1 MQDRKNFAFAS
12 RNQNHSVR
20 PAADADHRQAALTV
34 GELARKLGAALEGD
48 ADRELTGAAALDAA
62 GPRDLTFAG
71 APKLF
76 EKARSS
82 AACIIAPQEYTGS
95 PGQTVLRATE
105 PRVLFAQALRW
116 LYPEAPFRPGV
127 HASAVV
133 LSAVAADQLE
143 IGAHAVIGENCVI
156 GRGSRIGAGVSIG
169 NSVHLGSGC
178 RIYPR
183 VTIYEGTRIG
193 DRVTLHAG
201 AVIGADGFGFAL
213 HAGHYEKFPQ
223 VGTVEIGDDVEIG
236 ANSCID
242 RAALGVTSIGSG
254 TKIDNQ
260 VHIGHNCSIGQHVV
274 IAAQTG
280 LSGGVTVGDFAVIG
294 GQVGIGDKARIES
307 HAVLGSGSGVLT
319 SKIVRAGQVMWGTPA
334 RPLREYLRQL
344 AHASKAHEE
353 LEALRR
359 EIAALKKG

>member
-1 MQDRKNFAFAS
+1 M
-12 RNQNHSVR
+12 
-20 PAADADHRQAALTV
+20 TT
-34 GELARKLGAALEGD
+34 GELAHKLGVGLDGD
-48 ADRELTGAAALDAA
+48 ADRQVAGAAPLDSA
-62 GPRDLTFAG
+62 GPHDVSFAG
-71 APKLF
+71 APKFF
-76 EKARSS
+76 EQARSS
-82 AACIIAPQEYTGS
+82 PACLIAPPEYTAA
-95 PGQTVLRATE
+95 PGQTILRAAQ

-116 LYPEAPFRPGV
+116 LYPDAPVQPGI
-127 HASAVV
+127 HATAVV
-133 LSAVAADQLE
+133 LSAVAGDQVE
-143 IGAHAVIGENCVI
+143 VGAHAAIGAGCTI
-156 GRGSRIGAGVSIG
+156 GPGSRIGAGVSIG
-169 NSVHLGSGC
+169 NHVHLGAGC
-178 RIYPR
+178 RLYPH
-183 VTIYEGTRIG
+183 VTIYDGVRIG

-213 HAGHYEKFPQ
+213 HAGRYEKFPQ

-242 RAALGVTSIGSG
+242 RAALGVTSIGAG

-260 VHIGHNCSIGQHVV
+260 VHIGHNCRLGKHVV

-280 LSGGVTVGDFAVIG
+280 LSGGVTVGDYAVIG
-294 GQVGIGDKARIES
+294 GQVGIGDKARIEA

-319 SKIVRAGQVMWGTPA
+319 SKIVRAGEVMWGTPA

-344 AHASKAHEE
+344 AHASKAPQA